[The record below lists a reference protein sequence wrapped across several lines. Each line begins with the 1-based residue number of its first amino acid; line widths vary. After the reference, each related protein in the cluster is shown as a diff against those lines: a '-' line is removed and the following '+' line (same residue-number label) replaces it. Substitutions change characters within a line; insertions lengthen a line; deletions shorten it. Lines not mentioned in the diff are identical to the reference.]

1 MKIIKTNS
9 QDFECELEAQ
19 NLHMIRPVG
28 IKNLQITCPV
38 RIKYG
43 SSDVENVEET
53 VKKIIGYVLFKDDQ
67 ALIEL
72 TKKYDGALL
81 TTDSIRVGERKL
93 QEATDGMDP
102 DVMNLIVRTGDR
114 IRAFHE
120 NQRLS
125 SWSFTEEDGTELGQI
140 IRPIERVGV
149 YVPGG
154 KAFYPSTV
162 LMNVIPAQVAGV
174 KEIAICSP
182 PDKSGN
188 LHPGLLAAAAHLGIK
203 EIYRVGGAQA
213 IAAMAYGTET
223 IPKVDKIV
231 GPGNI
236 YVATAKKLVFGKVG
250 IDMIA
255 GPSEIIVV
263 ADETAN
269 AEHVAADLLSQAEHD
284 ENASTALLTHCKEL
298 AEAVDK
304 EIEKQTA
311 QLSRPDIIK
320 ASLKYYGRIYITKD
334 IEESLELANKIAPEH
349 LELIVKNPKEA
360 LEKIENAG
368 SIFLG
373 PNTPEALGDYGAGP
387 NHVLPTGGTARF
399 SSPLGVYDF
408 YKRSSVLSFSQEGLS
423 ALGPDV
429 VRFSRLEGFDAHA
442 ESVQKRLDV

>member
-9 QDFECELEAQ
+9 RDFDPYI
-19 NLHMIRPVG
+19 NLINIVRKRTFG
-28 IKNLQITCPV
+28 ISDITEV
-38 RIKYG
+38 
-43 SSDVENVEET
+43 
-53 VKKIIGYVLFKDDQ
+53 VKKIMEEVMFHGDQ
-67 ALIEL
+67 ALL
-72 TKKYDGALL
+72 DFTKEFDGVSLSVDRL
-81 TTDSIRVGERKL
+81 RVDKRDFEKVI
-93 QEATDGMDP
+93 ANMDP
-102 DVMNLIVRTGDR
+102 DVMNLIKRTGKR
-114 IRAFHE
+114 IRDFHE
-120 NQRLS
+120 KQKQS
-125 SWSFTEEDGTELGQI
+125 SWSFTEKNGTELGQI
-140 IRPIERVGV
+140 IRPLKRVGV

-162 LMNVIPAQVAGV
+162 LMNVIPAQIAGV

-188 LHPGLLAAAAHLGIK
+188 LHPCLLAAAAHLGVK
-203 EIYRVGGAQA
+203 EVYRVGGAQA
-213 IAAMAYGTET
+213 IAAMAYGAET
-223 IPKVDKIV
+223 HTIHKVDKIV
-231 GPGNI
+231 GPGNK
-236 YVATAKKLVFGKVG
+236 YVAVAKKFVFGDVG

-255 GPSEIIVV
+255 GPSEIVVV

-269 AEHVAADLLSQAEHD
+269 AEHVAVDLLSQAEHD
-284 ENASTALLTHCKEL
+284 EDASAILLTHCKEL

-311 QLSRPDIIK
+311 QLSRPDIMK
-320 ASLKYYGRIYITKD
+320 ASLENYGRICITKD

-349 LELIVKNPKEA
+349 LELIVKEPKKA

-423 ALGPDV
+423 TLGPDV
-429 VRFSRLEGFDAHA
+429 VRFSRLEGLDAHA